1 MAVELNF
8 RKTGEGYPLVILHGL
23 FGSSDNWQSFA
34 LRMAEKQFEV
44 YTVDLRNHGRSPHH
58 PEHNYTAMAEDM
70 MHLIKNEIRKPVA
83 LMGHS
88 MGGKTAMRTA
98 LDFPE
103 WIDKL
108 IVLDIA
114 PSAYPVLHAEI
125 ITALKSIDLNS
136 LTSRNEANTILSE
149 KIKQEDTRQFL
160 LKGLYRKEDNRF
172 GWRFNL
178 DVLEKE
184 IEKIGDAID
193 SDMPFTKPTLFIRG
207 EKSNYVR
214 EEHFPQI
221 NKLFPHSEILT
232 APASGHWIHA
242 DNAEWLRKTVNEF
255 LKSMQNP
262 N

>member
-58 PEHNYTAMAEDM
+58 PEHSYKAMAEDVLL
-70 MHLIKNEIRKPVA
+70 LIKNEIRKPVA

-125 ITALKSIDLNS
+125 IAALKSIDLNT
-136 LTSRNEANTILSE
+136 LTSRSEANNILSE

-160 LKGLYRKEDNRF
+160 LKGLYRSDDNRF
-172 GWRFNL
+172 AWRFNL

-184 IEKIGDAID
+184 IEKIGEAVD
-193 SDMPFTKPTLFIRG
+193 SDIPFAKPTLFIRG

-221 NKLFPHSEILT
+221 RKLFPQSETLT
-232 APASGHWIHA
+232 APAAGHWIHA
-242 DNAEWLRKTVNEF
+242 DNPEWMGEAVRYFV
-255 LKSMQNP
+255 S
-262 N
+262 

>member
-8 RKTGEGYPLVILHGL
+8 RKIGEGYPLVILPGL

-34 LRMAEKQFEV
+34 LRMAENNVEV

-58 PEHNYTAMAEDM
+58 PEHNYKAMAEDVM
-70 MHLIKNEIRKPVA
+70 QFIKNEIKKPIA
-83 LMGHS
+83 LLGHS
-88 MGGKTAMRTA
+88 MGGKTAMRSA
-98 LDFPE
+98 LNFPE

-108 IVLDIA
+108 TVLDIA

-125 ITALKSIDLNS
+125 IAALKSIDLNA
-136 LTSRNEANTILSE
+136 LTSRNEANNLLSE

-160 LKGLYRKEDNRF
+160 LKGLYRTDDNRF

-184 IEKIGDAID
+184 MEEIGEAID
-193 SDMPFTKPTLFIRG
+193 SERPFTNPALFIRG

-221 NKLFPHSEILT
+221 KKLFPQSEILT
-232 APASGHWIHA
+232 APAAGHWIHA
-242 DNAEWLRKTVNEF
+242 DNAQWLSETIIHF
-255 LKSMQNP
+255 LHP
-262 N
+262 GY